1 MTASSSDQPPDMSRA
16 SESASGR
23 DRAALEVSPRD
34 TLDYLRTILS
44 ELSVI
49 ARKQRLDM
57 LAYLVE
63 MAYVEASDALARED
77 APGRGK
83 RTRRKSGDAISDD
96 RATVSDSEQ

>member
-1 MTASSSDQPPDMSRA
+1 MP
-16 SESASGR
+16 
-23 DRAALEVSPRD
+23 EVSPRD

-44 ELSVI
+44 ELSAI
-49 ARKQRLDM
+49 ARKQRLVM

-63 MAYVEASDALARED
+63 MAYVEASDLLARED

-96 RATVSDSEQ
+96 LGTASDSEQ